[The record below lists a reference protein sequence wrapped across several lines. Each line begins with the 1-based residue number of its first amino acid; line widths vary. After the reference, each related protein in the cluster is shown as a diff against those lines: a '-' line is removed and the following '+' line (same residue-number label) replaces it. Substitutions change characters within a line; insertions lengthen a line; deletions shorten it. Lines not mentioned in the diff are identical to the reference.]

1 MLRHRPMRLERLSL
15 LTMRYA
21 DGAWARPFGGLE
33 GAGFGSGDGTVSGD
47 VLQGTVRW
55 ANAPRRRED
64 GVWTPNLRGVIRTT
78 NDADIHL
85 TVHGQSVQERTGP
98 RRAIIAR
105 LELLTEYDP
114 YRWLNT
120 SFVVG
125 KGEIDEETEEWWI
138 HAFVCVNEVAEHP
151 PGIGQAPPEA
161 FR

>member
-1 MLRHRPMRLERLSL
+1 MGQCPAQTRGRRVDTEP
-15 LTMRYA
+15 
-21 DGAWARPFGGLE
+21 AR
-33 GAGFGSGDGTVSGD
+33 
-47 VLQGTVRW
+47 
-55 ANAPRRRED
+55 
-64 GVWTPNLRGVIRTT
+64 VIRTED
-78 NDADIHL
+78 DADILL

-105 LELLTEYDP
+105 LELLTEHDR

-125 KGEIDEETEEWWI
+125 EGEIDEETEEWWI

-161 FR
+161 FRYSLRRLRAASPVRAGPRRCRTRRR

>member
-1 MLRHRPMRLERLSL
+1 MAVAFPPDSAPAHLH
-15 LTMRYA
+15 
-21 DGAWARPFGGLE
+21 
-33 GAGFGSGDGTVSGD
+33 GSCT
-47 VLQGTVRW
+47 LQVC
-55 ANAPRRRED
+55 AY
-64 GVWTPNLRGVIRTT
+64 
-78 NDADIHL
+78 DADILL

-98 RRAIIAR
+98 GRAIIAR
-105 LELLTEYDP
+105 LELLTEYDR

-125 KGEIDEETEEWWI
+125 EGEIDEETEEWWI

>member
-1 MLRHRPMRLERLSL
+1 M
-15 LTMRYA
+15 
-21 DGAWARPFGGLE
+21 
-33 GAGFGSGDGTVSGD
+33 VSGD

-64 GVWTPNLRGVIRTT
+64 GVWTPNLRGVIRTED
-78 NDADIHL
+78 DADILL

-105 LELLTEYDP
+105 LELLTEHDR

-125 KGEIDEETEEWWI
+125 EGEINEETEEWWI
-138 HAFVCVNEVAEHP
+138 HAFASSTRSPNIL
-151 PGIGQAPPEA
+151 PGSGK
-161 FR
+161 RHRWRSVRRTTGR